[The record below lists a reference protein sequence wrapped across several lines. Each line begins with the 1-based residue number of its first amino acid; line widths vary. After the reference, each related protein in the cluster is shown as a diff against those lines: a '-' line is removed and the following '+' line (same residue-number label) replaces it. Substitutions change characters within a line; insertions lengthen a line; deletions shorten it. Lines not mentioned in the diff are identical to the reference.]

1 MEEVISCGREWDQHT
16 VRRMRVKVRVRENE
30 SEPEREREREW
41 KGEGLRD
48 EKDQFGKYIL
58 VPRCSCD

>member
-30 SEPEREREREW
+30 SEPERERERM
-41 KGEGLRD
+41 EGRGV
-48 EKDQFGKYIL
+48 E
-58 VPRCSCD
+58 R